1 MNAISLLRPLL
12 ATAALALATTGAAA
26 DVARG
31 QSLHDK
37 QCVSCHIKRYGG
49 DGSEMYTRA
58 DRKIRDLK
66 SLGQRV
72 AACNAM
78 VNAGLFPEDE
88 ADIATYLEQHYYKFA
103 K

>member
-12 ATAALALATTGAAA
+12 AVAALTLATTGTAA

-31 QSLHDK
+31 KALHDK
-37 QCVSCHIKRYGG
+37 QCVSCHIKRFGG
-49 DGSEMYTRA
+49 DGSEMYLRA
-58 DRKIRDLK
+58 DRLIRDRK
-66 SLGQRV
+66 ALGQRV
-72 AACNAM
+72 ATCNAM

-88 ADIATYLEQHYYKFA
+88 ADIAAYLAQRYYKFA

>member
-1 MNAISLLRPLL
+1 MRWTMLL
-12 ATAALALATTGAAA
+12 AFGLLPVFAGYAYAA

-31 QSLHDK
+31 KALHDK

-49 DGSEMYTRA
+49 DGSEIYLRA
-58 DRKIRDLK
+58 DRIVRDSK
-66 SLGQRV
+66 ALGQRV

-88 ADIATYLEQHYYKFA
+88 ADIAAYLAQRYYKFA

>member
-1 MNAISLLRPLL
+1 MNALSLLRPLL
-12 ATAALALATTGAAA
+12 ATTALALATPGVAA

-31 QSLHDK
+31 KMLHDK
-37 QCVSCHIKRYGG
+37 QCVSCHVKRYGA
-49 DGSEMYTRA
+49 DGAEMYLRA
-58 DRKIRDLK
+58 DRKIRDHTA
-66 SLGQRV
+66 LGQRV

-88 ADIATYLEQHYYKFA
+88 ADIAAYLAQHYYKFA